1 MIQNYEKLRIA
12 IQYWQVGRGFH
23 NALRAMNFASKK
35 HIGFRKDNVT
45 PEFQHQVSQANYA
58 RTLIKDFKYPE
69 ETMTTIWLH
78 DVCEDYGVS
87 NQEIVNLFGRRVGH
101 SVELMTNQ
109 ISGIKKPTA
118 SYYHEM
124 QFDPIASLNKGIDRI
139 HNHQRM
145 QGVFT
150 REKQS
155 AYISETEEYILPMLK
170 EARKNFPEQESAYQN
185 IRQVLLTQID
195 LIRVI
200 SGFPNNN

>member
-1 MIQNYEKLRIA
+1 
-12 IQYWQVGRGFH
+12 
-23 NALRAMNFASKK
+23 
-35 HIGFRKDNVT
+35 
-45 PEFQHQVSQANYA
+45 
-58 RTLIKDFKYPE
+58 
-69 ETMTTIWLH
+69 
-78 DVCEDYGVS
+78 
-87 NQEIVNLFGRRVGH
+87 
-101 SVELMTNQ
+101 
-109 ISGIKKPTA
+109 
-118 SYYHEM
+118 
-124 QFDPIASLNKGIDRI
+124 
-139 HNHQRM
+139 M